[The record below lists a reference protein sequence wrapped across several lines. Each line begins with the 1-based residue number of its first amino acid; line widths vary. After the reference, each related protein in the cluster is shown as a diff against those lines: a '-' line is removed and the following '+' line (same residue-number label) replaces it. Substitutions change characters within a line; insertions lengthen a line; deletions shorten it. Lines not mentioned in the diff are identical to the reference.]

1 MANAKKILKWTS
13 ITLVLS
19 ATVTFGI
26 VSYVNNLDAK
36 PKQAS
41 SKPKEEKVEKV
52 EAKPVS
58 QSSNQS
64 QEYQM
69 APNKSAKEQNYQYAT
84 DTDIESR
91 FHEMTHQ
98 KVIADERWGYI
109 PMTPEN
115 IEAVIKLVES
125 NKDQL
130 HHYDFYIQV
139 LNKWKSGDFSNCVD
153 VHNQVWEWQGGQL
166 GKATRLAT
174 AQEEQDYI
182 NKKTVK

>member
-19 ATVTFGI
+19 AAATFGV
-26 VSYVNNLDAK
+26 VSYINSWEAK
-36 PKQAS
+36 HEQAS
-41 SKPKEEKVEKV
+41 SKPKEEKVAKE

-58 QSSNQS
+58 QSKDFQMTPNNSS
-64 QEYQM
+64 QT
-69 APNKSAKEQNYQYAT
+69 KTAT
-84 DTDIESR
+84 ETEIESR
-91 FHEMTHQ
+91 LHEMTHQ

-109 PMTPEN
+109 QMTPEN
-115 IEAVIKLVES
+115 IEAAIKLVQDS
-125 NKDQL
+125 KDNLQ
-130 HHYDFYIQV
+130 HYDYYIQV

-153 VHNQVWEWQGGQL
+153 VHNQIWEWQGGQL

-182 NKKTVK
+182 NKKTAK